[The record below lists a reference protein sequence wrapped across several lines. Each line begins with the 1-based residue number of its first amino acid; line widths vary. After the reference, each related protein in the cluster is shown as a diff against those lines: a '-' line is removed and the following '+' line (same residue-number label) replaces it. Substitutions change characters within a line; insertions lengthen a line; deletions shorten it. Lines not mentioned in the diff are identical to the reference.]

1 MRSLASRPRF
11 GYTRFMM
18 KTALQKKLFAMQD
31 AVYRRFQQK
40 LLPTLPGETI
50 IGIRTPALRSFAKE
64 FAKTPDAKKFIKNLP
79 HVYYEENNVHAFI
92 IETIADFDDAV
103 AALDEFLPYVDN
115 WATCD
120 SMSPKALEKNIPA
133 LYKKAQ
139 EWIASG
145 KTYTVRFGIGILM
158 RFFLDERFTLSSAAL
173 VSKIRSDEYYI
184 NMMVA
189 WYFAT
194 ALAKQYDAA
203 LPFIEKKKLD
213 VWTHNKTIQKAIE
226 SYRVPDDRKKY
237 LRSLKRKP

>member
-1 MRSLASRPRF
+1 MQNKPTPIQERLFSFRD
-11 GYTRFMM
+11 
-18 KTALQKKLFAMQD
+18 TAYKDFNKKLI
-31 AVYRRFQQK
+31 
-40 LLPTLPGETI
+40 PTVDEDTM
-50 IGIRTPALRSFAKE
+50 IGIRMPVLKKFAKE
-64 FAKTPDAKKFIKNLP
+64 FFKTENAQAADFMKNLP
-79 HVYYEENNVHAFI
+79 HRYFEENNLHAFF
-92 IETIADFDDAV
+92 IENIKDFNE
-103 AALDEFLPYVDN
+103 ALKETEKFLPYIDN

-120 SMSPKALEKNIPA
+120 LMSSKALEKNIPA
-133 LYKKAQ
+133 LYEKTQ
-139 EWIASG
+139 EWMASG

-173 VSKIRSDEYYI
+173 VSKIRSAEYYI

-226 SYRVPDDRKKY
+226 SYRVSDERKKY
-237 LRSLKRKP
+237 LRSLKLKP